1 MDKETWIIVDGHRVH
16 TSWLPKKEEEEE

>member
-16 TSWLPKKEEEEE
+16 ISWLPKKEEEEE